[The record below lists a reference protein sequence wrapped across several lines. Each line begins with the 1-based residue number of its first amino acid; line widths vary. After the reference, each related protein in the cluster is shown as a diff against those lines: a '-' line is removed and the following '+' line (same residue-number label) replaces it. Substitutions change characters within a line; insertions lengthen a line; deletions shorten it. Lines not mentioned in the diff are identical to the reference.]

1 MLRMNLSGMHDILHQ
16 TKGMKCVCIAS
27 NPSNNRFVSIMKRH
41 KTVCVAEFASE
52 DTYALVVHTIG
63 SKRKQVTVVGAA
75 TSEDRWYIL
84 TTLGV
89 IVRVFSYCKH
99 RSIPVIMMKSDYYLR
114 IV

>member
-1 MLRMNLSGMHDILHQ
+1 MHDILHQ

-27 NPSNNRFVSIMKRH
+27 NPSNNRFVSILKRH

-63 SKRKQVTVVGAA
+63 TKRKQVTVVGAA
-75 TSEDRWYIL
+75 TSQDRWYIL

-89 IVRVFSYCKH
+89 LVRAVSCC
-99 RSIPVIMMKSDYYLR
+99 
-114 IV
+114 